1 MDTLHFI
8 IAGVFA
14 LVFLFIIVFSVYE
27 HGLKKEEEKDSIGKF
42 ILALVLV
49 ILFFM
54 IMGMCT
60 GGDHYQWL
68 PRHT

>member
-8 IAGVFA
+8 FAGVFA
-14 LVFLFIIVFSVYE
+14 LAFLFIIVFSVYE
-27 HGLKKEEEKDSIGKF
+27 HGLKKEGEKDSIGKF

-54 IMGMCT
+54 VMGMCT
-60 GGDHYQWL
+60 GGDNCQWL